1 LRPRSAYPAPKQGLA
16 HAQRLSYPRCG
27 LPILV
32 YAADRLGP
40 KGRIILGSLPFT
52 GWFFCFHDRGK
63 LLSPCPFLPDHLNK
77 QHPTLAD
84 SNQAYAAAPPSGE
97 HPLVAVLTAVE
108 AGLADPT
115 NHYLINTTSFESPAG
130 SVLLGMLHLQAH
142 TTFT

>member
-1 LRPRSAYPAPKQGLA
+1 MVSAFFNISRAISARANWARKCLFSCSKASLPAGRAACAPYPAPKQGLA

-63 LLSPCPFLPDHLNK
+63 LLSPCPFLPDHL
-77 QHPTLAD
+77 
-84 SNQAYAAAPPSGE
+84 SG
-97 HPLVAVLTAVE
+97 LM
-108 AGLADPT
+108 AGLRGPDAGLDPASSRPRQVS
-115 NHYLINTTSFESPAG
+115 LARG
-130 SVLLGMLHLQAH
+130 SG
-142 TTFT
+142 